1 MLFSSNIGTTDL
13 VTWPSK
19 RKLVES
25 MEYTD
30 ACHTRWRFHKHSI
43 VLLQILTI
51 WTYIH
56 IFMYNTENKIFLC
69 ELQNAISNFQK
80 FCKVFAQQ
88 KSKSKSG
95 TFMYKF
101 SRNLCLILN
110 SKIVFKYLL
119 WLKLLVLK
127 KIQYIAL
134 NPLLTHTKKQACSF

>member
-1 MLFSSNIGTTDL
+1 
-13 VTWPSK
+13 
-19 RKLVES
+19 
-25 MEYTD
+25 
-30 ACHTRWRFHKHSI
+30 
-43 VLLQILTI
+43 
-51 WTYIH
+51 
-56 IFMYNTENKIFLC
+56 MYNTENKIFLC